1 MWPQARCQLATGVLS
16 CRHIGGD
23 HAILLLPPLL
33 AAPPIGAADGG
44 GLAPEAAPAPAL
56 VAASSLARS
65 SAPLALSLLA
75 DFAPLA
81 LAASCCLAG
90 LSVPAA
96 SPTLGWGLGVR
107 QEAGRGRLL
116 CLAAGVAPM
125 RSSMASRGGAAPRG
139 RRRAHPCG
147 RCHLNLTGLACLPS
161 GQACLALWGGA
172 APTPEGGAACTSMAY
187 PVSPPA
193 RSASPITVSSSP
205 PGLSD
210 PSHPSC
216 VSMASVSAE
225 NRERSVLLFFHKD
238 PHIFHPFSIVHCFL
252 PRCRFTIA
260 ELYSIWSYR
269 SSSNR

>member
-23 HAILLLPPLL
+23 HAILLLPPLQ

-44 GLAPEAAPAPAL
+44 GLAPAL

-90 LSVPAA
+90 LSAPAALGGGWGCGRRLAGGGCSASLPALRRCVPA
-96 SPTLGWGLGVR
+96 WR
-107 QEAGRGRLL
+107 AGG
-116 CLAAGVAPM
+116 
-125 RSSMASRGGAAPRG
+125 G

-147 RCHLNLTGLACLPS
+147 RCRLNLNGLACLPS

-225 NRERSVLLFFHKD
+225 NRERSVLLFFQKD
-238 PHIFHPFSIVHCFL
+238 PHTFHPFSIVHYFL

-260 ELYSIWSYR
+260 EFYSIWSYH

>member
-1 MWPQARCQLATGVLS
+1 MWPQARCQLATSVLS

-125 RSSMASRGGAAPRG
+125 RSSMASGGGAAPLGAAPRSSLWTVPPQPQWPGLPPLRPGLSRPLG
-139 RRRAHPCG
+139 RRRAHPRG
-147 RCHLNLTGLACLPS
+147 RCRLHLHGLSCLSS
-161 GQACLALWGGA
+161 GQVCLAHHRVLLSPGLVRHLTSQCA
-172 APTPEGGAACTSMAY
+172 SMAQ
-187 PVSPPA
+187 
-193 RSASPITVSSSP
+193 
-205 PGLSD
+205 
-210 PSHPSC
+210 
-216 VSMASVSAE
+216 VSAE
-225 NRERSVLLFFHKD
+225 DRGKFCILPERSPLF
-238 PHIFHPFSIVHCFL
+238 
-252 PRCRFTIA
+252 
-260 ELYSIWSYR
+260 
-269 SSSNR
+269 SSF